1 MQCTQNRLFIVTKT
15 LLYNSA
21 AVLGVNAASVAF
33 ASLGTAT
40 ACISEVAPGVQY
52 GATWTEV
59 EEPPGNRKP
68 KGAINAR
75 VNVPFWLPRCPF
87 SFAVWPPHRLQ
98 ANCGLQRANC
108 VSCDEPI
115 TWRERLS

>member
-1 MQCTQNRLFIVTKT
+1 MRTPPAIEEEVVDIEGQQQDQHTP
-15 LLYNSA
+15 
-21 AVLGVNAASVAF
+21 
-33 ASLGTAT
+33 LGTAT
-40 ACISEVAPGVQY
+40 SCISEVAPGVQY

-87 SFAVWPPHRLQ
+87 SFAVWPPDRLQ
-98 ANCGLQRANC
+98 RANCGLQWANC